1 MKYFKNV
8 ICTIL
13 KAGETILPTLGTH
26 THTRTDIFKLKDL
39 FEKEIT

>member
-1 MKYFKNV
+1 MYH
-8 ICTIL
+8 L
-13 KAGETILPTLGTH
+13 KSRGDDFTNSGNTH